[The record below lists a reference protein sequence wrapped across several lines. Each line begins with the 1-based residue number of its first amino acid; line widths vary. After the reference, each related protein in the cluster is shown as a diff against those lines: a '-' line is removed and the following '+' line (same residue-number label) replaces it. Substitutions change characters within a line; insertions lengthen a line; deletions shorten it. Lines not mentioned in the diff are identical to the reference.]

1 MTKGLSQERV
11 AALKRLE
18 AHLGVVFPSYELLHQ
33 ALIHKSYANEQGFSG
48 YHNERLEFL
57 GDAVLE
63 LVISEHT
70 YRCFP
75 SAPEGELAR
84 LRSVVVSEHSLAEK
98 ARSLKLGEFL
108 LVSRGEAHAGGRNLD
123 SLLSD
128 ALEAVIGAM
137 YLELDYNTCRDFILG
152 LLGAD
157 VQDIWQT
164 RDFVDPKSALQEK
177 VQQCSSD
184 TPVYAVY
191 DEQGPD
197 HDKTFRVA
205 VKWRGQVL
213 GRGQGKTK
221 KDAEQDAARSALA
234 YLARKNSKDE
244 ER

>member
-1 MTKGLSQERV
+1 
-11 AALKRLE
+11 
-18 AHLGVVFPSYELLHQ
+18 
-33 ALIHKSYANEQGFSG
+33 
-48 YHNERLEFL
+48 
-57 GDAVLE
+57 
-63 LVISEHT
+63 
-70 YRCFP
+70 
-75 SAPEGELAR
+75 
-84 LRSVVVSEHSLAEK
+84 
-98 ARSLKLGEFL
+98 
-108 LVSRGEAHAGGRNLD
+108 
-123 SLLSD
+123 
-128 ALEAVIGAM
+128 M

-234 YLARKNSKDE
+234 YLARKIAKMKSGKLVHASHVI
-244 ER
+244 